1 MNASFDE
8 KYYLP
13 ASGDTTDM
21 TAAIEEKLNS
31 EGACLLGCGNYYVK
45 EINMPVGTSLIGM
58 GAATRLILMPEVE
71 KGYTVRINSFCTVRD
86 MSILGS
92 EELLP
97 KPKELG
103 ERCGIAF
110 IGTATHENS
119 KGQPR
124 NAIISGCQINSF
136 SGSGIF
142 CLNTGYHTTASIT
155 ASDCHIVGCGVG
167 INIHHHSEYHE
178 FTNILC
184 STNLYGCINNGGNNV
199 FVNCGFNSNTT
210 GFVIDNSRGQSLNDS
225 HGSMVGCT
233 INHPDANKG
242 IGLLLLG
249 VRCGYV
255 FSGGQIFYSK
265 VVCKDCSGVHIT
277 GFNFGRNTEFEITG
291 GDPVLLTNSI
301 FAAAPSFTVADGG
314 RIIIRDCYN
323 RMGDAVE
330 V

>member
-1 MNASFDE
+1 MNAGFNE
-8 KYYLP
+8 KYYL
-13 ASGDTTDM
+13 AATGDTADV
-21 TAAIEEKLNS
+21 TAAIEEKLNT
-31 EGACLLGCGNYYVK
+31 EGACLLGTGDYYVK
-45 EINMPVGTSLIGM
+45 EINMPVGSSLIGM

-71 KGYTVRINSFCTVRD
+71 EGYTVKINSFCTIRD
-86 MSILGS
+86 MSVLGS
-92 EELLP
+92 AEFLP
-97 KPKELG
+97 KPKEIG
-103 ERCGIAF
+103 GRNGIAF

-178 FTNILC
+178 FTNMLC

-233 INHPDANKG
+233 INHTDANKG

-249 VRCGYV
+249 VKCGYV

-265 VVCKDCSGVHIT
+265 VVCENCSGVHIT
-277 GFNFGRNTEFEITG
+277 GFNFGRNTEFEIRG
-291 GDPVLLTNSI
+291 GDPVFLSDSI
-301 FAAAPSFTVADGG
+301 FAAPPSITVEDGG
-314 RIIIRDCYN
+314 KLIVRDCYD
-323 RMGDAVE
+323 RKGE
-330 V
+330 VIEA